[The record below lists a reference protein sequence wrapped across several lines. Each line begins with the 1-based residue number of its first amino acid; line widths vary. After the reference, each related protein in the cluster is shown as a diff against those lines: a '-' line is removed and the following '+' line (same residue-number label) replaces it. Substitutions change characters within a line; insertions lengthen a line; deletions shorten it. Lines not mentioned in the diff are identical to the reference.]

1 MSVLVDLESSLVS
14 WFVLAALRMPL
25 CDGRPGAACPGKV
38 NNSSVK
44 LSQGD
49 LMLCR
54 DCELFRFPYLAT
66 ASTVTT
72 RSVAAARDASTTGD
86 ADQLPR
92 ADRPPAPTSH
102 SEADQRASAAQ
113 PSPGKVTIELLN
125 RKWWL
130 TSCYFM

>member
-1 MSVLVDLESSLVS
+1 
-14 WFVLAALRMPL
+14 MPL
-25 CDGRPGAACPGKV
+25 CEGRLGAACPGKV

-44 LSQGD
+44 SNEGN